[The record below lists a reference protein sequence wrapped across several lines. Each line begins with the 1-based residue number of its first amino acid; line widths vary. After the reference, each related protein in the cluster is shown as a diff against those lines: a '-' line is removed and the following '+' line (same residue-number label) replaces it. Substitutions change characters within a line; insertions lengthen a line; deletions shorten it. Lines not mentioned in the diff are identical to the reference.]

1 MVRLIPHIGVSNM
14 VRHLILVSEVS
25 VVDVLGQPI
34 FCKVNPFL
42 GNWSRESS
50 HGGQECIVLVDV
62 LILVFICVSVG
73 FKEKFLL
80 VNKMVNI

>member
-1 MVRLIPHIGVSNM
+1 M

-25 VVDVLGQPI
+25 VVDVLSQPV
-34 FCKVNPFL
+34 FSKVNPFL

-62 LILVFICVSVG
+62 LILVNICISAG

-80 VNKMVNI
+80 MNKMVNI